1 MRFSIIPVLAFAIII
16 AALGYIFLSE
26 SRDLVANRGAIK
38 SQVERM
44 PNFRIQALTGE
55 NFGSM
60 GIMSDQVLRSAG
72 KPTVVN
78 FFASWCQPCIAE
90 HPFLMEMSENADVRI
105 FGIAWNDS
113 ADAAH
118 AWLAKHGNPF
128 SMIGVD
134 DSSLAGIE
142 WGITGIPETFFLDAD
157 GVVRFSH
164 AGPLSRE
171 SMQLGLASITRGAA
185 VKTSEKK

>member
-1 MRFSIIPVLAFAIII
+1 MRLSIIPVLAFAIII

-26 SRDLVANRGAIK
+26 SRDLVNRGAIE

-44 PNFRIQALTGE
+44 PSFRIQALTGE

-90 HPFLMEMSENADVRI
+90 HPLLMEMSENADVRI

-128 SMIGVD
+128 SMIGID
-134 DSSLAGIE
+134 ESSVAGIE
-142 WGITGIPETFFLDAD
+142 WGITGIPETFFLDVD

-171 SMQLGLASITRGAA
+171 SMQLGLASILKGAA